1 MSFDLTPFLDELTK
15 IFISID
21 EEYKNA
27 QELYDN
33 FSCEGCEDNCCTTV
47 FNHYT
52 LIEDFIV
59 SEGLG
64 LLEPEQLEE
73 AIKRAYAY
81 CAEMSKNRGNIESL
95 KIMCPLNFEGK
106 CGIYE
111 NRPLICRI
119 HGLPAKLNS
128 PVKGAQ
134 SWQGCDRF
142 QKMHPEIPE
151 KVVRPLRLK
160 EVVIDRTKYY
170 TQVASLEGHLRKLF
184 SYTQKHKKTI
194 AEMVVDFA
202 KGDDKNL

>member
-1 MSFDLTPFLDELTK
+1 MPIDLSQFLDELSE
-15 IFISID
+15 IFNSID
-21 EEYKNA
+21 KEYKEM
-27 QELYDN
+27 QGVYGN
-33 FSCEGCEDNCCTTV
+33 FSCDGCQDNCCTTV

-64 LLEPEQLEE
+64 LLNPDQLEE
-73 AIKRAYAY
+73 AIKRSEAY
-81 CAEMSKNRGNIESL
+81 CIELGKNRGNIESL

-106 CGIYE
+106 CGIYQ

-128 PVKGAQ
+128 PVKGVQTWA
-134 SWQGCDRF
+134 GCNRF
-142 QKMHPEIPE
+142 QELHPD
-151 KVVRPLRLK
+151 VTAGS
-160 EVVIDRTKYY
+160 IDRTKYY
-170 TQVASLEGHLRKLF
+170 TQIATLEGRMRKLF

-202 KGDDKNL
+202 KGQEKNL